1 MSLTPP
7 CRVFAIVLYSSLM
20 SLGGAVTTA
29 AQDLAIGVAVGPS
42 AYDLSGTGTG
52 AAGAVLLAWAP
63 VRGLVV
69 EPGVTVFTYR
79 SQFDERTILL
89 FPELS
94 IQGELPLGRIRPFL
108 GGGAGGGFVATG
120 AGETVATLHAVGGVR
135 IAVGNGWGARGEMRV
150 RAVRPWTGN
159 SAFLL
164 LNRWDRTEWQRLPV
178 WYSTPPADAEL
189 TGFTD
194 GDRDSWARASIV
206 PDLEQVL
213 TVPGRYRFELL
224 WYTSPAPVS
233 LFPEVERTSNP
244 FEIAS

>member
-1 MSLTPP
+1 M
-7 CRVFAIVLYSSLM
+7 
-20 SLGGAVTTA
+20 
-29 AQDLAIGVAVGPS
+29 
-42 AYDLSGTGTG
+42 
-52 AAGAVLLAWAP
+52 
-63 VRGLVV
+63 
-69 EPGVTVFTYR
+69 
-79 SQFDERTILL
+79 
-89 FPELS
+89 
-94 IQGELPLGRIRPFL
+94 
-108 GGGAGGGFVATG
+108 
-120 AGETVATLHAVGGVR
+120 R
-135 IAVGNGWGARGEMRV
+135 IAT
-150 RAVRPWTGN
+150 RAAVVLITLFGGCTGPEDESDAHLVIRTDRAQYAMSDRDQIRLTAQIPPQLPVYVYRY

-164 LNRWDRTEWQRLPV
+164 LNRWDGTEWQRLPV